1 MSVAD
6 LIAAVS
12 FGVTLLFVAFRLVAK
27 MGHLIQTIETLV
39 SRFDEL
45 KTAIE
50 VEGVQRRHSDAELHS
65 RIDDLL
71 TPRPGRVHG

>member
-1 MSVAD
+1 MSVSDIIATVAIAATL
-6 LIAAVS
+6 LIAA
-12 FGVTLLFVAFRLVAK
+12 FKLIATMGRL
-27 MGHLIQTIETLV
+27 IERIDSLV
-39 SRFDEL
+39 QRFDEL

-71 TPRPGRVHG
+71 TPRPGRAHG